1 MLGMLC
7 LLPAAVLAG
16 EPKTGQNEAAPSLEL
31 LEFLGAWET
40 PEGQWVDPLSL
51 VGDGDGKAAPAA
63 PHPDRGGSSPKAKV
77 KKDD

>member
-7 LLPAAVLAG
+7 LLPAMALADEPGAGQG
-16 EPKTGQNEAAPSLEL
+16 ERTPSLEL

-51 VGDGDGKAAPAA
+51 VRDEDGKAAPAA
-63 PHPDRGGSSPKAKV
+63 PRPDRGASSPKAKV
-77 KKDD
+77 KRDD